1 MFSLI
6 DKFENFLLA
15 LCTLSDNSFWKL
27 FVTYFIFIL
36 MYAFFSKNLE
46 KYLGYQNEVRLYDV
60 VFILLVFAMFAWNSH
75 YLYKVK
81 VQIGTP
87 SFKIKD

>member
-6 DKFENFLLA
+6 DNFKNFLLA

-36 MYAFFSKNLE
+36 MYYFFSKNLE

-60 VFILLVFAMFAWNSH
+60 VFMLLVFAMFAWNSR
-75 YLYKVK
+75 YLYEVK